1 MTYPFSKNVYWILLR
16 FWWNFVGISQIFSK
30 MLKNP
35 EFVKFLAGLF
45 SAVSNRNFARKYALK
60 SSRRDLHNALLCT
73 ALKSHFFKKLLE
85 FSWTSPFRDRVAELR
100 GPSEGLGGGCALL
113 GCTAASRASVEQPIG
128 TSRSS
133 RSKREL
139 VQFEMI
145 QSDWFSILI
154 LDDHADLFFVNATT
168 HQSTSSGE
176 RVVRR

>member
-1 MTYPFSKNVYWILLR
+1 MHSFAPFFNLKIFVKNC
-16 FWWNFVGISQIFSK
+16 WNFCWFFLNFRKIAKI
-30 MLKNP
+30 LP
-35 EFVKFLAGLF
+35 KF
-45 SAVSNRNFARKYALK
+45 
-60 SSRRDLHNALLCT
+60 C
-73 ALKSHFFKKLLE
+73 
-85 FSWTSPFRDRVAELR
+85 WTSPFRDRVAELR

-145 QSDWFSILI
+145 QSDWFSILV
-154 LDDHADLFFVNATT
+154 LDDHADLSFVNATT

-176 RVVRR
+176 RVVRRYPLKRETSPREIINVNAGSGALTSELKLS

>member
-1 MTYPFSKNVYWILLR
+1 MC
-16 FWWNFVGISQIFSK
+16 NFRIF
-30 MLKNP
+30 P
-35 EFVKFLAGLF
+35 
-45 SAVSNRNFARKYALK
+45 
-60 SSRRDLHNALLCT
+60 
-73 ALKSHFFKKLLE
+73 KLLH
-85 FSWTSPFRDRVAELR
+85 FGKIPKKIGQNLAKTSPFRDRVAELR

-176 RVVRR
+176 RVVRRYPLKRETSPREIINVNAGSGALTSELKLS

>member
-1 MTYPFSKNVYWILLR
+1 MAIFCILGKLLHYYEKLANSCILGKFRNFWSKFSK
-16 FWWNFVGISQIFSK
+16 
-30 MLKNP
+30 
-35 EFVKFLAGLF
+35 
-45 SAVSNRNFARKYALK
+45 
-60 SSRRDLHNALLCT
+60 
-73 ALKSHFFKKLLE
+73 
-85 FSWTSPFRDRVAELR
+85 TSPFRDRVAELR

-145 QSDWFSILI
+145 QSDWFSILV
-154 LDDHADLFFVNATT
+154 LDDHADLSFVNATT

-176 RVVRR
+176 RVVRRYPLKRETSPREIMNVNAGSDALTSELKIS

>member
-1 MTYPFSKNVYWILLR
+1 MRLTAFFKLYKICILLHR
-16 FWWNFVGISQIFSK
+16 CNLKIFAKKSVWKISNF
-30 MLKNP
+30 LKIQQT
-35 EFVKFLAGLF
+35 FCKW
-45 SAVSNRNFARKYALK
+45 RTICK
-60 SSRRDLHNALLCT
+60 
-73 ALKSHFFKKLLE
+73 
-85 FSWTSPFRDRVAELR
+85 TSPFRDRVAELR

-154 LDDHADLFFVNATT
+154 LNDHADLFFVNATT

-176 RVVRR
+176 RVVRRYPLKRETSPREIMNVNAVSDALTSELKIS

>member
-1 MTYPFSKNVYWILLR
+1 MKIKCFSKRKLNVRKI
-16 FWWNFVGISQIFSK
+16 QIFTNLQPFNLLTSSK
-30 MLKNP
+30 IW
-35 EFVKFLAGLF
+35 
-45 SAVSNRNFARKYALK
+45 
-60 SSRRDLHNALLCT
+60 
-73 ALKSHFFKKLLE
+73 KLLH
-85 FSWTSPFRDRVAELR
+85 FGKIPKKIGQNLATTSPFRDRVAELR

>member
-1 MTYPFSKNVYWILLR
+1 MNNSHKIQ
-16 FWWNFVGISQIFSK
+16 NFRQISDLFSQIW
-30 MLKNP
+30 LK
-35 EFVKFLAGLF
+35 KRHTSLF
-45 SAVSNRNFARKYALK
+45 SG
-60 SSRRDLHNALLCT
+60 
-73 ALKSHFFKKLLE
+73 
-85 FSWTSPFRDRVAELR
+85 TSPFRDRVAELR

-145 QSDWFSILI
+145 QSDWFSILV
-154 LDDHADLFFVNATT
+154 LDDHADLSFVNATT

-176 RVVRR
+176 RVVRRYPLKRETSPREIINVNAGSDALTSELKIS